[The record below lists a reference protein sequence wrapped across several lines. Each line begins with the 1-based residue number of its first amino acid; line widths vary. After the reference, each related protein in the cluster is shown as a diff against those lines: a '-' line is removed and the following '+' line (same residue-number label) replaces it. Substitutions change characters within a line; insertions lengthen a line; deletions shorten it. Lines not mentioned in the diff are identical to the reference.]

1 MQMPLISLYHN
12 FYFNYTRIKCLTS
25 ASCFVVTLVAL
36 HMDFEIYLKKLAQI
50 F

>member
-1 MQMPLISLYHN
+1 MQIPLVILYYY
-12 FYFNYTRIKCLTS
+12 FYVNDVRSKGLTS
-25 ASCFVVTLVAL
+25 ASCFVVTLVFL